1 MIKTK
6 LKQYFNFEEFRAG
19 QGEVIEAILNN
30 KDVVALMPTGG
41 GKSLCYQLPAI
52 IKSGVTIVI
61 SPLISLMKDQVDSLN
76 ARGIKASYINS
87 SLSYEEIDQ
96 IIYKLKQGEVKLLYL
111 APERLKQG
119 PFLEV
124 LTQITVDFVAIDEAH
139 CVSSWGHDFRPDYM
153 MIKGFIERFQ
163 KRPVVAAFTATA
175 TLEVRADIIKYLDLK
190 DPQVIVRGFD
200 RPNLTF
206 LVRNNLT
213 DGQRQEE
220 ALELVGQMEGS
231 GIVYALTRKQA
242 EAMADLLNQK
252 GISSIAYHAGLE
264 NGIRSQVQED
274 FMEDKYKV
282 IVATV
287 AFGMGVNKAD
297 IRFVIHFGMPGSLEN
312 YYQEAGR
319 AGRDGEPAQCIL
331 LKARRDKGLHCFFI
345 KKSQEDLGNQGKS
358 PLEISSFV
366 DLKYRKLNAML
377 DYVESKRCRRKTIL
391 NYFNDPDVEKIL
403 SDCGGCDVCLGH
415 DSEAKEVKVKRKRR
429 PIIRSGANSGGV
441 SDTVQQ
447 TVDFYTQDYTID
459 KIAKIRE
466 FGQRTI
472 FGHLVDWYA
481 SGGDFRV
488 EEFIDSD
495 QHNQIEEVINSLGK
509 IEKLRAIKDQLP
521 KNISYEQIKIVLA
534 KIERDKL

>member
-1 MIKTK
+1 MIKEK

-30 KDVVALMPTGG
+30 QDVVALMPTGG

-52 IKSGVTIVI
+52 LKDGLTIVI

-76 ARGIKASYINS
+76 ARGIEAAYINS
-87 SLSYEEIDQ
+87 SLNYEEIQ
-96 IIYKLKQGEVKLLYL
+96 NVVTRLKNREIKLLYL

-119 PFLEV
+119 QFLEL
-124 LTQITVDFVAIDEAH
+124 LTDIQVDFVAIDEAH

-153 MIKGFIERFQ
+153 MIKGFIALFKR
-163 KRPVVAAFTATA
+163 RPVVAAFTATA
-175 TLEVRADIIKYLDLK
+175 TLEVRSDIIKYLDLQNPK
-190 DPQVIVRGFD
+190 VIVRGFD

-220 ALELVGQMEGS
+220 AVELVSQMEGS

-242 EAMADLLNQK
+242 EAMAELLNQN
-252 GISSIAYHAGLE
+252 GIKAIAYHAGLE
-264 NGIRSQVQED
+264 NRIRSQVQED
-274 FMEDKYKV
+274 FMEDRYKV

-345 KKSQEDLGNQGKS
+345 KKSQEELQNQGKNS
-358 PLEISSFV
+358 LEISSFV
-366 DLKYRKLNAML
+366 DIKYRKLNAMI
-377 DYVESKRCRRKTIL
+377 DYVEAKRCRRKTIL
-391 NYFNDPDVEKIL
+391 NYFNDPDVENF
-403 SDCGGCDVCLGH
+403 SSNCGGCDVCLGYE
-415 DSEAKEVKVKRKRR
+415 SEAEEVKSIRKPRPVIRR
-429 PIIRSGANSGGV
+429 SSSPDGV

-459 KIAKIRE
+459 KIAKIRQ

-488 EEFIDSD
+488 EEFIDAD
-495 QHNQIEEVINSLGK
+495 QHSQIEEVIKSLGK
-509 IEKLRAIKDQLP
+509 IDKLRAIKDKLS
-521 KNISYEQIKIVLA
+521 KDISYEQIKIVLA
-534 KIERDKL
+534 KIERDKN